1 MITGE
6 LPITVG
12 DIFVDDASV
21 SKNIEKVHKN
31 IGYWLK

>member
-6 LPITVG
+6 LPITAG
-12 DIFVDDASV
+12 DIFVDGISV

-31 IGYWLK
+31 IGYW